1 MAAKTQAQKIKEAK
15 MIAQYRQNE
24 VKKMNQN
31 RVGSISKPKSGGI
44 VVSSAKG
51 RTAAANSAT
60 SSAKTAGRAKN
71 VQGKLNKAATPKG
84 GSAIGA
90 IAKRFNVTARE
101 ARDIAR
107 AVKNVGESAVAARG
121 YTKEQGQ
128 KALRGS
134 VKDLKKQVKETGRAA
149 KSGVTGTR
157 AAKLYYDIDT
167 GAPEGVV
174 KKRRPKYGKNDTGI
188 PGGSFTRN

>member
-1 MAAKTQAQKIKEAK
+1 MAQMRKSAAKPAAK
-15 MIAQYRQNE
+15 
-24 VKKMNQN
+24 
-31 RVGSISKPKSGGI
+31 
-44 VVSSAKG
+44 
-51 RTAAANSAT
+51 
-60 SSAKTAGRAKN
+60 
-71 VQGKLNKAATPKG
+71 KAAPSTVQQ
-84 GSAIGA
+84 
-90 IAKRFNVTARE
+90 IAKRFNITARE

-121 YTKEQGQ
+121 YTKEQGKRAL
-128 KALRGS
+128 KAS
-134 VKDLKKQVKETGRAA
+134 VKDLKKQVGETGRAA

-174 KKRRPKYGKNDTGI
+174 GKPRPKYGKKNDQRY